1 MINKGLIPPTTHQ
14 NCDCGSGRSTAKAR
28 QLPAGWTLPQAISAS
43 LPALLVAL
51 TVGACLHANPAQA
64 LEPMADTEMGA
75 VTGQKGILLSL
86 QYYYNTHPDQAGAP
100 DATCSDAA
108 AGSLADMDCRFATQ
122 LKNREDEWLVFKN
135 GHASLDLDR
144 IALDAS
150 VLGDSRGAD
159 DGTNGPF
166 DYTAW
171 FNEGKFR
178 DVDNG
183 SGAPCLL
190 EGACEAST
198 IANMA
203 GLRLSYPEGENG
215 ANFGNVRF
223 GMFFEGLAVEPN
235 AGAPNGNGWEGNQ
248 NGSFMGLNIADNN
261 GHQARIAFG
270 GDFYLYGF

>member
-1 MINKGLIPPTTHQ
+1 MINKALMPPTTHQ
-14 NCDCGSGRSTAKAR
+14 NYDCGSGRSTAKTR
-28 QLPAGWTLPQAISAS
+28 QLPVGRKLPQAISANLS
-43 LPALLVAL
+43 VLLVAL

-108 AGSLADMDCRFATQ
+108 AGSLADMDCRFAMQ
-122 LKNREDEWLVFKN
+122 LKNRESEWLVFKN
-135 GHASLDLDR
+135 GYASLDLDR

-150 VLGDSRGAD
+150 VLSGSRGAD
-159 DGTNGPF
+159 SAYSGWF
-166 DYTAW
+166 DA
-171 FNEGKFR
+171 EKFE
-178 DVDNG
+178 DVDG
-183 SGAPCLL
+183 SCLL
-190 EGACEAST
+190 EGDCTAAT
-198 IANMA
+198 IADMA
-203 GLRLSYPEGENG
+203 ALRLSYPEGENG